1 MSRYAEV
8 FWTPW
13 FVNTGFD
20 QDIRH
25 PLEML
30 MQTPRSAISLL
41 QEHRHGNEYLKCP
54 AVTDA
59 LKNVFIV
66 QAPFDLNV
74 FYDAKLNRTSI
85 DSLDQ
90 EFYDHFIHFRPRPRN
105 HPPTMSIPPFV
116 LFYSHDPVIAISQD
130 VPIFSSEATRNTKH
144 IIGQYDISKWIRPVD
159 WSFELAFGNEVRIKR
174 GDPLFSIKFQT
185 KNNVPVKLTRIKVT
199 KDLYE
204 TVSACVRIKKFKP
217 NIKLKEVYEIAKDYL
232 SFWRQGG
239 GK

>member
-13 FVNTGFD
+13 FFPKGFD
-20 QDIRH
+20 DPGRH

-30 MQTPRSAISLL
+30 MQTPRSALSML
-41 QEHRHGNEYLKCP
+41 QAHRSGNEYLKCP

-66 QAPFDLNV
+66 QAPFDLNI
-74 FYDAKLNRTSI
+74 FYDASSNRVSI
-85 DSLDQ
+85 DSFNQD
-90 EFYDHFIHFRPRPRN
+90 FFDHFIHFRKRPHH
-105 HPPTMSIPPFV
+105 HPPTLSIPPFV
-116 LFYSHDPVIAISQD
+116 LFYSNDPVLAISQD
-130 VPIFSSEATRNTKH
+130 VPILSCDATRNTRH

-159 WSFELAFGNEVRIKR
+159 WSFELSLGNEVRIKR
-174 GDPLFSIKFQT
+174 GDPLFSLKFQT
-185 KNNVPVKLTRIKVT
+185 QNNKPIKLTRVKIT

-204 TVSACVRIKKFKP
+204 TVQACVRVKHIRQNF
-217 NIKLKEVYEIAKDYL
+217 KLKEVYDVAKDYL
-232 SFWRQGG
+232 AFWRRGE